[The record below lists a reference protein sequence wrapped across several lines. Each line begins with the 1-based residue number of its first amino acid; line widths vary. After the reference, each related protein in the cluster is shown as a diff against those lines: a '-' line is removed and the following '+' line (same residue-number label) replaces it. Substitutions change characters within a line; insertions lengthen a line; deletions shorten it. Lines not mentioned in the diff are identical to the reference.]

1 MLNKRPKRKRCCN
14 RSSKPDLR
22 YHWTAAGDCCGLFFF
37 IHKIMRLALGI
48 EYHGSSF
55 CGWQTQPAGCAVQDR
70 LEAALSQIAGVAVAT
85 FCAGRTDTGVHALT
99 QVVHF
104 DCAVERPESAWV
116 RGVNALL
123 PAAIAVIWVKPVPD
137 TFHARFSATARHYR
151 YVLLNHAVRPAAD
164 HGRVGWFH
172 APLDVMR
179 MREAT
184 SCLLGEHD
192 YSAFR
197 SSQCQ
202 AKSPVRNLTQ
212 LDIHVQGPYVLFD
225 LCANGF
231 LHHMVRN
238 IVGSLIYIGSGRH
251 DSAWMKT
258 LLAARDR
265 TQAAPTFDA
274 AGLYLKGVDY
284 DLSWGLPQRER
295 VKLPPVVGLV
305 LENAT

>member
-1 MLNKRPKRKRCCN
+1 
-14 RSSKPDLR
+14 
-22 YHWTAAGDCCGLFFF
+22 
-37 IHKIMRLALGI
+37 MRIAIGI
-48 EYHGSSF
+48 SYDGSRF
-55 CGWQTQPAGCAVQDR
+55 EGWQSQSSGNTVQDC
-70 LEAALSQIAGVAVAT
+70 LEVALASIAGHPVRISG
-85 FCAGRTDTGVHALT
+85 AGRTDAGVHGVA
-99 QVVHF
+99 QVAHF
-104 DCAVERPESAWV
+104 DSEAVRPKSAWV